1 MRHEAGGVVQEQKL
15 PQPRARLQLG
25 SLPNAASAV
34 SLPSSVWLVVSDV
47 VDLVGVVQEV
57 EEVRGEPEV
66 VQGGA
71 QLVHYLQGC
80 QMAKFDPVLSLDCA
94 RVEGVG
100 AQSKERTGSNFAA

>member
-15 PQPRARLQLG
+15 PQSRARLQLG
-25 SLPNAASAV
+25 SLPNAAPAV

-71 QLVHYLQGC
+71 QFVHDLRDYIPNQVKL
-80 QMAKFDPVLSLDCA
+80 
-94 RVEGVG
+94 
-100 AQSKERTGSNFAA
+100 